1 MRGAYAGEL
10 AAVGVAVGVAVLVA
24 VGFAL
29 SPAFAWASDEP
40 GALPRPAARQACQSV
55 SRWTCEVAHALGRG
69 VNLGNALDA
78 PREGDWGLRL
88 EPELLDRASRHFQ
101 TVRLPVRWSNHASA
115 DAQARLDEGFARRVD
130 AVIDRLLA
138 GGGFVILDMHHYKQL
153 TGGPRH
159 PNEFAVD
166 PAVAEARLVNLWR
179 QIAARYRDRPP
190 RLLFEL
196 LNEPE
201 GDARDALGD
210 VSGLASR
217 DRSGAAFGAASAA
230 TSTAAPARALGGV
243 RWNRLAARA
252 LAAVRETNPERVVLI
267 GPDDWNHP
275 RGLIRLRLPPD
286 RHLIVAIHSYDP
298 FDFTHQGVPWR
309 QPVLPL
315 GRPCCD
321 AAQRQTLREALDTAT
336 AWSRTTGVPLH
347 LGEFGAYRE
356 APMESR
362 AAYARMVREEAEA
375 RGIGWAWWEFASDFS
390 PVWDAGKGQWVE
402 PLRRALGIVLSP

>member
-1 MRGAYAGEL
+1 MQNRHFFRNRRASDGGQAAI
-10 AAVGVAVGVAVLVA
+10 AVGLAMSLSFTLALGQPGPPARPNAGQACHAV
-24 VGFAL
+24 
-29 SPAFAWASDEP
+29 S
-40 GALPRPAARQACQSV
+40 RQA
-55 SRWTCEVAHALGRG
+55 CEVAHALGRG

-88 EPELLDRASRHFQ
+88 EPALLDRATRHFQ
-101 TVRLPVRWSNHASA
+101 TVRLPVRWSNHASP

-179 QIAARYRDRPP
+179 QIAARYRDRSP

-196 LNEPE
+196 LNEPQGE
-201 GDARDALGD
+201 AG
-210 VSGLASR
+210 
-217 DRSGAAFGAASAA
+217 GAGGS
-230 TSTAAPARALGGV
+230 ALGGV

-275 RGLIRLRLPPD
+275 RGLTRLRLPSD

-321 AAQRQTLREALDTAT
+321 AAQRQTVREALDTAT
-336 AWSRTTGVPLH
+336 AWSRTAGVPLH

-402 PLRRALGIVLSP
+402 PLRRALGIAADR

>member
-1 MRGAYAGEL
+1 MRGVGGVRR
-10 AAVGVAVGVAVLVA
+10 AAVAVVL
-24 VGFAL
+24 AL
-29 SPAFAWASDEP
+29 SAASTWAWDEP
-40 GALPRPAARQACQSV
+40 APLPRPAARQACHAV

-88 EPELLDRASRHFQ
+88 EPALIDRATRHFQ

-130 AVIDRLLA
+130 TVIDRLLA
-138 GGGFVILDMHHYKQL
+138 GGGFVILDMHHYTQL
-153 TGGPRH
+153 VGGARH
-159 PNEFAVD
+159 PHEFAVD
-166 PAVAEARLVNLWR
+166 PAVAETRMVNLWR

-196 LNEPE
+196 LNEPQGE
-201 GDARDALGD
+201 ARDAPGNALAD
-210 VSGLASR
+210 VPGLALPH
-217 DRSGAAFGAASAA
+217 RSGEAFGAASAA
-230 TSTAAPARALGGV
+230 RSTAASAQALGGL

-275 RGLIRLRLPPD
+275 RGLARLRLPPD

-321 AAQRQTLREALDTAT
+321 AAQRGALREALDTAT
-336 AWSRTTGVPLH
+336 AWSRAAGVPLH

-390 PVWDAGKGQWVE
+390 PVWDASKGQWVE
-402 PLRRALGIVLSP
+402 PLARALGIAADR